1 MNGLVRELSGV
12 VRSTDVGQG
21 TKDSFLG
28 RNSLTAR
35 ELHAVIASAMM
46 DRAEFPEQR
55 KRTL

>member
-46 DRAEFPEQR
+46 E
-55 KRTL
+55 KKS